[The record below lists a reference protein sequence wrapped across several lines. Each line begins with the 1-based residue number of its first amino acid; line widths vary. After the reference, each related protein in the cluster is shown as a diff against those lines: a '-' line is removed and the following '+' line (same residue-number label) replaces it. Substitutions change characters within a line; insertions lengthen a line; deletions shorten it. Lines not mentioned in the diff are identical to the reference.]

1 MVTLE
6 QHMIVKVLEIGPWVC
21 DSVYG
26 ITTWHAVTLPMDSQ
40 GPRQRSQVVLL
51 PAVSHILRQQWC
63 ML

>member
-1 MVTLE
+1 
-6 QHMIVKVLEIGPWVC
+6 MIVKVLEIGPWVC

-26 ITTWHAVTLPMDSQ
+26 MITLHAVTLPMDSQ
-40 GPRQRSQVVLL
+40 GPRQRSKGVLL